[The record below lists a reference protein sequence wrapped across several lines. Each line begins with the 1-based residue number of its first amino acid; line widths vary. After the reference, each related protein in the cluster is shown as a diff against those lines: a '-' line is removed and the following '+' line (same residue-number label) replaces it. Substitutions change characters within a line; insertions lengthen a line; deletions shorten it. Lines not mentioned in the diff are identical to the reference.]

1 MMATLFSETGFS
13 ETGISATGNHWTL
26 TTVVAGSQSPPAL
39 GRHAR
44 LLPFVDGADSG
55 LVLLVKPGHP
65 AFVNGEPLI
74 GQMQVLKHKDELLLD
89 GARHFY
95 SAESKPMVVPFHL
108 AAGQRRP
115 RCPVCRVAIED
126 GQPVVL
132 CPGCRRTFHEIAAAA
147 DHSAKGCWTY
157 NTHCRFC
164 EHPTDLQG
172 SDFWTPAKEACH
184 D

>member
-1 MMATLFSETGFS
+1 MATIFSET
-13 ETGISATGNHWTL
+13 ENHWTPV
-26 TTVVAGSQSPPAL
+26 TVAAGGDSPPAL
-39 GRHAR
+39 GGHAR
-44 LLPFVDGADSG
+44 LLPIADGAERG
-55 LVLLVKPGHP
+55 LVLLVEPGHA

-95 SAESKPMVVPFHL
+95 SAESKPIVVPFHQ

-115 RCPVCRVAIED
+115 RCPVCRMAIED
-126 GQPVVL
+126 GQPVVF
-132 CPGCRRTFHEIAAAA
+132 CPGCARTFHEIAEAA
-147 DHSAKGCWTY
+147 DHAAKCCWTY

-164 EHPTDLQG
+164 QHPTDLGG
-172 SDFWTPAKEACH
+172 SDFWTPAEEACH